1 MGVKKEHYHFAINA
15 VLKFLKDNLGAEFT
29 PPVQKAWKVVLN
41 IVQQT
46 MISDNYDN
54 ELTKERIDMV
64 QVSWSLA
71 KDLGYE
77 AVGDQLF

>member
-1 MGVKKEHYHFAINA
+1 
-15 VLKFLKDNLGAEFT
+15 
-29 PPVQKAWKVVLN
+29 
-41 IVQQT
+41 